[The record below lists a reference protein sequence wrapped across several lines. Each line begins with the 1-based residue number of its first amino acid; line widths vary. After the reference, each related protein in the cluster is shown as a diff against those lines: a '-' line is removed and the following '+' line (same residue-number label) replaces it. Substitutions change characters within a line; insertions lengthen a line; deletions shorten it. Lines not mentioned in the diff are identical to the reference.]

1 VVDVSLT
8 LYNTLTRR
16 PEPFTTITPGV
27 VRMYVCGPNLYGPA
41 HVGHALSYT
50 VFDVLRRYLEYTGYQ
65 VLHIQNFTDIEDRI
79 LERAQREGR
88 TIFEI
93 ASEYSNRFLDEMD
106 ALNVQRAHAYPRATE
121 VIPKMTEI
129 IQGLIARG
137 HAYATNGDVYY
148 RVRSFPR
155 YGALSGR
162 SLDQMQAGARIEVDE
177 RKEHPMDFVLWKAAK
192 PGEPSWPSPWGPGRP
207 GWHIECSAM
216 AMQYLGEQLDIHGGG
231 DDLRFPHHENEI
243 AQSEGFT
250 GRSPFARFWVHNA
263 LMKPPVGE
271 EMHRHLGNFVS
282 IREALDKYEPDA
294 IRLFILSAHYRT
306 PLRWTDEAVEA
317 AARGA
322 ERLRTALANAQV
334 ALERMPDLPAVGP
347 LADRA
352 EAARAAFEQA
362 MDDDLSTPGAISALF
377 ELAAEINRGS
387 AASLQGDRETSAGL
401 SAAVAMLRR
410 LAGVLGLRLQQGHLS
425 PLVAGSLRQLYERVR
440 ESAPD
445 LFADAGTV
453 RTPEE
458 VVAALLAG
466 RDRARRTRRYEVAD
480 EIRRNLGALGIIVE
494 DLPGGSRWRVA
505 VHTDPRT

>member
-1 VVDVSLT
+1 VSLKIH
-8 LYNTLTRR
+8 NTLTRR
-16 PEPFTTITPGV
+16 AEPFDTITPGV

-50 VFDVLRRYLEYTGYQ
+50 FFDVLRRYLEYKGYE
-65 VLHIQNFTDIEDRI
+65 VRHIQNFTDIEDRI
-79 LERAQREGR
+79 LDRAQREGR
-88 TIFEI
+88 SIFEI
-93 ASEYSNRFLDEMD
+93 ASEYLHRFLEEMD
-106 ALNVQRAHAYPRATE
+106 ALNIQRAHAYPRATE
-121 VIPKMTEI
+121 VIPKMIEI

-137 HAYATNGDVYY
+137 HAYAADGDVYY
-148 RVRSFPR
+148 RVRSFAP
-155 YGALSGR
+155 YGSLSGR

-250 GRSPFARFWVHNA
+250 GRPPFARFWIHNA

-282 IREALDKYEPDA
+282 IQEALEKYEADA

-306 PLRWTDEAVEA
+306 PSRWTDEAVEA
-317 AARGA
+317 AARGV
-322 ERLRTALANAQV
+322 ERLRTALANAGV
-334 ALERMPDLPAVGP
+334 ARERVPDLPEGGP

-352 EAARAAFEQA
+352 EEARGAFERA
-362 MDDDLSTPGAISALF
+362 MDDDLGTPGAIAALF
-377 ELAAEINRGS
+377 DLAAEINRG
-387 AASLQGDRETSAGL
+387 AAAALQGDRQAGAGL
-401 SAAVAMLRR
+401 AAAEAMLRR
-410 LAGVLGLRLQQGHLS
+410 LAAVLGLRLAQVQLPPQVVG
-425 PLVAGSLRQLYERVR
+425 GLRKMFERLLA
-440 ESAPD
+440 SDPD
-445 LFADAGTV
+445 LFPDGGAV

-458 VVAALLAG
+458 MVAALLAG
-466 RDRARRTRRYEVAD
+466 RDRARRARRFEAAD
-480 EIRRNLGALGIIVE
+480 GIRRQLGDLGIIVE
-494 DLPGGSRWRVA
+494 DLPGGSRWRVV
-505 VHTDPRT
+505 VHKDART